1 MKAVLELAGI
11 SKSYNGVPA
20 LHPNDMTVSSG
31 DVIVLI
37 GASGSGKSTLLRCSN
52 MLAVPDTGTVTL
64 EGVVLNPKGA
74 MPRASRREAASLAR
88 QRIRMGMVFQ
98 SFNLFEHLS
107 AMENIALSP
116 RKVLKVDK
124 TEANDHALKLLKD
137 VGLEEHADKRPSQ
150 MSGGQQQ
157 RVAIARAL
165 ALEPS
170 VMLFDE
176 PTSSLDPRLTQEV
189 LRTIR
194 ALTDNGM
201 TMLMATHEMR
211 FAEEI
216 ATEIAYMDTGRIVER
231 GKPEQIFH
239 SPAEESTKD
248 FMSCIL

>member
-1 MKAVLELAGI
+1 MSPVLELAGI

-20 LHPNDMTVSSG
+20 LHPTDLDVCSG

-37 GASGSGKSTLLRCSN
+37 GASGSGKSTLLRCVN
-52 MLAVPDTGTVTL
+52 MLAAPDSGTVTL
-64 EGVVLNPKGA
+64 EGVPLDPEGA
-74 MPRASRREAASLAR
+74 KPRASRRQAASLAR

-98 SFNLFEHLS
+98 NFNLFEHLS
-107 AMENIALSP
+107 AMENVALSP

-124 TEANDHALKLLKD
+124 ADANERALALLKQ
-137 VGLEEHADKRPSQ
+137 VGLEDHVDKRPSQ

-165 ALEPS
+165 ALDPS

-176 PTSSLDPRLTQEV
+176 PTSALDPRLTQEV

-216 ATEIAYMDTGRIVER
+216 ATEIIYMDAGRIVER
-231 GKPEQIFH
+231 GKPDQIFNN
-239 SPAEESTKD
+239 PVEESTKE